1 MTTIVENKNKPKE
14 YPVCDDCLTAA
25 YDLGLETIEEQ
36 EFLCK
41 EIGADIKDH
50 LCIVNEEPEL
60 NVKCQCAC
68 QTSKI

>member
-1 MTTIVENKNKPKE
+1 MTTAS
-14 YPVCDDCLTAA
+14 LQLR
-25 YDLGLETIEEQ
+25 LGLETVEEQ
-36 EFLCK
+36 EFLCR
-41 EIGADIKDH
+41 EIGADIKEH